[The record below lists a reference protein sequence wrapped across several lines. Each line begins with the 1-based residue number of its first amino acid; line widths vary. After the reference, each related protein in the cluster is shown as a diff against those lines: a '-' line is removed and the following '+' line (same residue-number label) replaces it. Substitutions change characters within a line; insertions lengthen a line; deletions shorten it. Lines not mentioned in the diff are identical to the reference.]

1 MRVYGKLQLA
11 EGVRDGKNAY
21 RRSTSRKRMAAFN
34 CLHPTALAAKLTYFK
49 PIQNL
54 NSDHTLDG

>member
-21 RRSTSRKRMAAFN
+21 RRSTSRKRMAAHFGWIN
-34 CLHPTALAAKLTYFK
+34 FTNGDVKIRGLPCNGSEMPV
-49 PIQNL
+49 NL
-54 NSDHTLDG
+54 LF

>member
-21 RRSTSRKRMAAFN
+21 RRSTSRKRMAA
-34 CLHPTALAAKLTYFK
+34 Y
-49 PIQNL
+49 
-54 NSDHTLDG
+54 